1 MARDSSRAF
10 LTIVLGVVALCSTG
24 LLARQQPAGPKYQ
37 VVKVCSLLTLA
48 EFRKLAPW
56 PPYMDSFATAKEE
69 PIGPQGSS
77 CNYPGADIQ
86 VMSFRQSMIDMAK
99 KDGGLEP
106 VSGVGDEAYVHNN
119 QDRYAELYARVGP
132 HLLTVQLDIPNGKK
146 FDAIKPQLL
155 ELGKAFAGKLR

>member
-1 MARDSSRAF
+1 MARDSARAF
-10 LTIVLGVVALCSTG
+10 LTIVLVVFSVLDSERWPGSSRPRASIRWSRSARCSRSRSSKSWLPG
-24 LLARQQPAGPKYQ
+24 R
-37 VVKVCSLLTLA
+37 LTWILS
-48 EFRKLAPW
+48 R
-56 PPYMDSFATAKEE
+56 TAKEE

-86 VMSFRQSMIDMAK
+86 VMSFSRSMIDIAK

-106 VSGVGDEAYVHNN
+106 VSGIGDEAYVHNN

-146 FDAIKPQLL
+146 FDSTRPQLI
-155 ELGKAFAGKLR
+155 ELGKAFAAKLR